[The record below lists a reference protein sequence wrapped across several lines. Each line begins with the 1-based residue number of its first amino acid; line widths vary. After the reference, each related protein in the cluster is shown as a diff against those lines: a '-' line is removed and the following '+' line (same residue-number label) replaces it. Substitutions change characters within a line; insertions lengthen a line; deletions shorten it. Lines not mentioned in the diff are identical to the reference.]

1 MTVYEALKL
10 CGGVIEKLEKA
21 GVKPSD
27 HKYVAL
33 FEDYRRARQHGEKVS
48 YIVACLAQRYNM
60 SERNV
65 YDVVKRLA
73 TDCKA
78 ASL

>member
-1 MTVYEALKL
+1 MTVYEALKM
-10 CGGVIEKLEKA
+10 CGGMIEKLEKA

-27 HKYVAL
+27 HKYIAM
-33 FEDYRRARQHGEKVS
+33 FEDYRRARKRGEKIS
-48 YIVACLAQRYNM
+48 YVVACLAKQYNM

-65 YDVVKRLA
+65 YEVVKRLGN
-73 TDCKA
+73 DCKA

>member
-10 CGGVIEKLEKA
+10 CGGVIERLEKA

-33 FEDYRRARQHGEKVS
+33 FEDYRRAKQCGEKVS
-48 YIVACLAQRYNM
+48 YIVACLAERYDM
-60 SERNV
+60 SERSV
-65 YDVVKRLA
+65 YDVVKRLGN
-73 TDCKA
+73 DCKT

>member
-33 FEDYRRARQHGEKVS
+33 FEDYRRAKQCGEKIS
-48 YIVACLAQRYNM
+48 YIVACLAQQYNM

-73 TDCKA
+73 ADCKA

>member
-1 MTVYEALKL
+1 MTVYEALKM
-10 CGGVIEKLEKA
+10 CGRMIETLEKA
-21 GVKPSD
+21 GVKPAD

-33 FEDYRRARQHGEKVS
+33 FEDYRRARKRGEKIS
-48 YIVACLAQRYNM
+48 YIALCLALRYGM

-65 YDVVKRLA
+65 YEVVRRLGS
-73 TDCKA
+73 DCKS

>member
-27 HKYVAL
+27 HKYIAL
-33 FEDYRRARQHGEKVS
+33 FEDFGKAKQRGEKIS
-48 YIVACLAQRYNM
+48 YVVACLAKQYNM
-60 SERNV
+60 SERSV
-65 YDVVKRLA
+65 YDIVKCLGN
-73 TDCKA
+73 DCKA

>member
-1 MTVYEALKL
+1 MTVYEALKM
-10 CGGVIEKLEKA
+10 CGGMIEALEKA

-33 FEDYRRARQHGEKVS
+33 FEDYQRARKCGEKIS
-48 YIVACLAQRYNM
+48 YIVLCLAQRYGM

-65 YDVVKRLA
+65 YEVVKRMGS
-73 TDCKA
+73 DCKSV
-78 ASL
+78 SL

>member
-10 CGGVIEKLEKA
+10 CGGVIEKLEKS

-27 HKYVAL
+27 HKYIAM
-33 FEDYRRARQHGEKVS
+33 FEDFQRAKDRGEKIS
-48 YIVACLAQRYNM
+48 YVVACLAQQYNM

-65 YDVVKRLA
+65 YEVVKRLG
-73 TDCKA
+73 TDCK
-78 ASL
+78 STSP

>member
-27 HKYVAL
+27 YKYVAL
-33 FEDYRRARQHGEKVS
+33 FEDYRRAKQRGEKIS
-48 YIVACLAQRYNM
+48 YIVACLAQRYNI
-60 SERNV
+60 SERNI
-65 YDVVKRLA
+65 YDIVKRLA
-73 TDCKA
+73 ADCKA

>member
-1 MTVYEALKL
+1 MTVYEALKM
-10 CGGVIEKLEKA
+10 CGGIIETLEKA
-21 GVKPSD
+21 GVKPAD

-33 FEDYRRARQHGEKVS
+33 FEDYRRARKRGEKIS
-48 YIVACLAQRYNM
+48 YIVLCLAQRYGM

-65 YDVVKRLA
+65 YEVVKRLGS
-73 TDCKA
+73 DCKS